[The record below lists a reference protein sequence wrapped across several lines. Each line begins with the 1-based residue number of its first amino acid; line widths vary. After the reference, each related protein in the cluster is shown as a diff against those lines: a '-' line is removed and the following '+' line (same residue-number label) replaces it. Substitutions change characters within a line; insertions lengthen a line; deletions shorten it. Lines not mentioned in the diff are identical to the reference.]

1 MLRTDEDPEL
11 LVFDPVIRFFHWLT
25 LFLVATIFVLA
36 FSIDFASSKEEAVA
50 LIQLH
55 RSFGVTVW
63 VVTLGRLVWRQFS
76 RFPNWPADMP
86 QAMRFAAQW
95 SEYALYALMLTQPI
109 LGLLHTNAHGDR
121 ANLFFLGQPPALI
134 GQDRPLAKQLLKVHE
149 TVGLFL
155 LGLIALH
162 ASAALYH
169 HFWRRDDT
177 LEAMLPQGMRRRVA
191 RRSSTGISSR
201 ADPSYRPHPVTP
213 ASRPLQMAAARSR
226 KFDSIRRERPPA
238 VAAGGRRIRTIG
250 PPSRRAF
257 SRPRRNPLVAAPW
270 LLPQHSD
277 RLRRNGPRDPEL

>member
-1 MLRTDEDPEL
+1 MLRTDGDPQL
-11 LVFDPVIRFFHWLT
+11 LDFDPVTRFLHWIT

-63 VVTLGRLVWRQFS
+63 VVTLGRLVWRQFA

-95 SEYALYALMLTQPI
+95 SEYALYALLLTQPI
-109 LGLLHTNAHGDR
+109 LGLLHTDAHGDR
-121 ANLFFLGQPPALI
+121 VNLFLLGHLPALI
-134 GQDRPLAKQLLKVHE
+134 GRDRPLAKQLLEVHK
-149 TVGLFL
+149 TVGLLF

-177 LEAMLPQGMRRRVA
+177 LEAMLPHGMRRSQAPGGQKKGRVHNQCEELDHGAYA
-191 RRSSTGISSR
+191 RR
-201 ADPSYRPHPVTP
+201 
-213 ASRPLQMAAARSR
+213 Q
-226 KFDSIRRERPPA
+226 
-238 VAAGGRRIRTIG
+238 VAAL
-250 PPSRRAF
+250 S
-257 SRPRRNPLVAAPW
+257 
-270 LLPQHSD
+270 
-277 RLRRNGPRDPEL
+277 EK

>member
-11 LVFDPVIRFFHWLT
+11 LVFDPVIQFFHWLT

-95 SEYALYALMLTQPI
+95 SEYALYALLLIQPI
-109 LGLLHTNAHGDR
+109 LGLLQTNARGDR
-121 ANLFFLGQPPALI
+121 VDLFFLGQLPALI
-134 GQDRPLAKQLLKVHE
+134 GTDRPLAKQLLEVHVA
-149 TVGLFL
+149 VGLLL

-162 ASAALYH
+162 VAAALYH

-177 LEAMLPQGMRRRVA
+177 LEAMLPQGMRRRA
-191 RRSSTGISSR
+191 RKG
-201 ADPSYRPHPVTP
+201 
-213 ASRPLQMAAARSR
+213 
-226 KFDSIRRERPPA
+226 
-238 VAAGGRRIRTIG
+238 AAG
-250 PPSRRAF
+250 
-257 SRPRRNPLVAAPW
+257 RP
-270 LLPQHSD
+270 
-277 RLRRNGPRDPEL
+277 